1 MPSAPPEGTPAP
13 PDGSLPEAARD
24 EIGSKSLAFYLHVPY
39 CRTRCGYCDFNTY
52 TSDELGSAP
61 GTGQDSYLTA
71 VLAEIDLARKV
82 LGDDAPPVSTIFVG
96 GGTPTLLPPQ
106 SLATM
111 IATIRD
117 RFGLQAGAE
126 ITTESN
132 PESIGP
138 EGLDRLLEA
147 GFTRISFGMQS
158 AVDHVL
164 ATLDRVHSPG
174 RAAQAVAEARSAG
187 FGSISLDLIFGT
199 PGESLTDW
207 RTSVE
212 TALAAEPDHVS
223 AYALIVEQGT
233 RLAARIR
240 RGELAMPDDDDLADK
255 YLLAEE
261 LLVGAGLS
269 AYEISNWA
277 RSPEHRCR
285 HNLAYWTGDHW
296 WGIGPGAHSHVGGVR
311 WWNVRHPAAYAD
323 RLAAGDSPAQAR
335 EILDDH
341 DRRVERVLLELRLS
355 DGLDAGVLT
364 DTERARLPDLVAREL
379 IMVEGDRLVLTLRGR
394 LLADG
399 VIRDLLD

>member
-1 MPSAPPEGTPAP
+1 
-13 PDGSLPEAARD
+13 
-24 EIGSKSLAFYLHVPY
+24 
-39 CRTRCGYCDFNTY
+39 
-52 TSDELGSAP
+52 
-61 GTGQDSYLTA
+61 
-71 VLAEIDLARKV
+71 
-82 LGDDAPPVSTIFVG
+82 
-96 GGTPTLLPPQ
+96 
-106 SLATM
+106 
-111 IATIRD
+111 
-117 RFGLQAGAE
+117 
-126 ITTESN
+126 
-132 PESIGP
+132 
-138 EGLDRLLEA
+138 
-147 GFTRISFGMQS
+147 MQS
-158 AVDHVL
+158 AVEHVL

-174 RAAQAVAEARSAG
+174 RAAQAVAEARPAG

-199 PGESLTDW
+199 PGESLADW

-255 YLLAEE
+255 YLMTEE
-261 LLVGAGLS
+261 LLVGGGLS

-323 RLAAGDSPAQAR
+323 RLTAGDSPAQAR

-341 DRRVERVLLELRLS
+341 DRRVERVLLELRLA
-355 DGLDAGVLT
+355 DGLDPAVLT
-364 DTERARLPDLVAREL
+364 DTERARLPDLLAREL
-379 IMVEGDRLVLTLRGR
+379 IMIDNDRLVLTLRGR